1 MFEHLWLSNLWVATE
16 VMSGYGNPRQE
27 NGDHQVKL
35 RHVKHTH
42 PVVQMQFLVGCCCA
56 LVAEEL
62 TAGSLFQVYT
72 I

>member
-27 NGDHQVKL
+27 NGNHQVKL
-35 RHVKHTH
+35 RHVKHAQ

-62 TAGSLFQVYT
+62 AAGSLFQVYT
-72 I
+72 N